1 MGVHLDA
8 WAEVR
13 RDADP
18 MRTIVALALPVGRG
32 VVLASEWRFD
42 QRGLARETWR
52 ARAEG
57 RLPRGMVGRV
67 ELRLSGARTSVSWL
81 DAEVPGG
88 AWAGSGTAAERSRI
102 ELARPGAVAPSVSW
116 VRTRTASGT
125 RSEARL
131 AVTWSTGR

>member
-1 MGVHLDA
+1 
-8 WAEVR
+8 VR

-18 MRTIVALALPVGRG
+18 VRTVVAFALPVVRG
-32 VVLASEWRFD
+32 ILLAPEWRFD
-42 QRGLARETWR
+42 RMGMVRETWR

-57 RLPRGMVGRV
+57 RLPRGLVGRV

-88 AWAGSGTAAERSRI
+88 AWAGAGTAAERSRL
-102 ELARPGAVAPSVSW
+102 ELVRPGVVTPSLSW
-116 VRTRTASGT
+116 VRTRSSAGT